1 MQELSSKEMA
11 MLGLGF
17 AENTLAHH
25 HNVCKRQH
33 LDEEG
38 DGSQGL
44 NQGIPS
50 SPLPKAAGIC

>member
-1 MQELSSKEMA
+1 